1 MEKKA
6 GKWTFIIAGIV
17 ILLCA
22 VVYFLI
28 MNK

>member
-6 GKWTFIIAGIV
+6 GKLTFLIAGV
-17 ILLCA
+17 VVLLCA